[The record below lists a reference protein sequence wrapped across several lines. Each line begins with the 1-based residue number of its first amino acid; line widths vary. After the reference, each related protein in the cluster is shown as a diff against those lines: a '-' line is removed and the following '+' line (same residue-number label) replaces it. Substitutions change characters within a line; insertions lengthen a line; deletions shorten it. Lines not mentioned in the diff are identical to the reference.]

1 MNFHHYAVVFSKIKK
16 FQLIFVFLKFFS
28 LQINLYDLLQFLPPA
43 RLGLQN
49 ISSASRLCPTHWK
62 YQYLKDQYLKIPM
75 SERPISENYILKNT
89 NIWKTSGTDLQ
100 IQICSDP
107 PNIVRY
113 GLDSECIFSHSNWT
127 SYNKLIYF
135 LSNCIFIK
143 TKKLIQYFTLYVI
156 IYNLILVILWK
167 DLIIKNLKND
177 PEERIRIHIPIDSED
192 PHSATATATAT

>member
-113 GLDSECIFSHSNWT
+113 GFRMYFFTFEFNLIQQTYIFFIQLH
-127 SYNKLIYF
+127 F
-135 LSNCIFIK
+135 LSK
-143 TKKLIQYFTLYVI
+143 Q
-156 IYNLILVILWK
+156 
-167 DLIIKNLKND
+167 
-177 PEERIRIHIPIDSED
+177 RS
-192 PHSATATATAT
+192 